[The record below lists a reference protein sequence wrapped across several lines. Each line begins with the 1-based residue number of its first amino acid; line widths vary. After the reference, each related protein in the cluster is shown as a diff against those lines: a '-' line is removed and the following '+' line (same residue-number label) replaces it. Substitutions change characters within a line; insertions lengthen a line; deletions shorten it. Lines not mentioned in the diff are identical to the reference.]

1 MSWMDES
8 QFLKLW
14 YEKTQN
20 PYFVWSA
27 YKFFRNSNRPVP
39 KWVLHYLDDSA
50 NDLLKGVEPL
60 DALDFTQSDSKSILN
75 EFYVSVEHVHIV
87 TEYVDLLEKLEANT
101 ARQQLAD
108 KYQKSIAVIEQ
119 ILVDA
124 VQPKEK

>member
-1 MSWMDES
+1 MDES